1 MIICDYWESY
11 FSFLIVDKIL
21 EPGFRDLI
29 PLNDRSIG
37 ELQTYISGGSNTQMY
52 YLSKKKSCNAT
63 EIFCNKIV
71 FIMFCI

>member
-1 MIICDYWESY
+1 MVLSGQKSKWPPVNMIICDYWESY

-52 YLSKKKSCNAT
+52 K
-63 EIFCNKIV
+63 
-71 FIMFCI
+71 